1 MLKSNQKEKVLTK
14 TTNQFKST
22 MNKQKIHLRHSLM
35 DLNTSQRD
43 KTNHGITNDLHQKQ
57 KSDWSKFN
65 PIVTSGPQQKQ
76 KSDGSE
82 TWQIQTQ
89 VFFPGSD
96 YISYKAIGGE
106 SQILTARILRRL
118 KVTLQNWQTIITVI
132 TSSETGVDIRLAST
146 SITNPHCKGQI
157 ILRPDTLILIKVKRA
172 YATSHSQ
179 KQKRYH
185 TPRWVNS

>member
-1 MLKSNQKEKVLTK
+1 
-14 TTNQFKST
+14 
-22 MNKQKIHLRHSLM
+22 
-35 DLNTSQRD
+35 
-43 KTNHGITNDLHQKQ
+43 
-57 KSDWSKFN
+57 
-65 PIVTSGPQQKQ
+65 
-76 KSDGSE
+76 
-82 TWQIQTQ
+82 

-96 YISYKAIGGE
+96 YISYKAIGGK

-118 KVTLQNWQTIITVI
+118 KVTSQNWQTIITVI

-157 ILRPDTLILIKVKRA
+157 ILRPDTLILIKVKHP